1 MFYVLSLATEI
12 PVLENS
18 SGRLQLFNEYCKI
31 KDIIKNSNITQDL
44 LREYQFIKC
53 FYQTWGL
60 CLREIL
66 KKAP

>member
-53 FYQTWGL
+53 FYQTWDL